1 MKHYYI
7 LFLVLCT
14 NLGFSQ
20 IPNGYYNNATGNGY
34 VLKTQLYNIINQ
46 QYDQGY
52 SAIDDF
58 FIYYDLDNYYENN
71 NTILDIYSENPIAA
85 DPYNFTPESDECGNY
100 TSEGDCYNKEHIIPK
115 SVFNENSPMQ
125 GDAHHLLPTDGRVN
139 GLRGNYP
146 MGRVDDNNLASQSG
160 ISNPTENGS
169 KLGYNLNNGYSAGY
183 SGTVF
188 EPIDEFKGDLARIHF
203 YFATRYQNQISNW
216 GGYAMFNGSSNQVF
230 ETVFLNILLE
240 WHNMDPVS
248 QKEIDRNNNIY
259 YEHQGNRNPFVDHPE
274 YVELIWNPQLDNQPP
289 TAPSNLVASNPTSN
303 SIELNWSAAT
313 DNIAVISYDV
323 YINDTFY
330 SNLINISTTVTG
342 LSSETNYCF
351 TVYAKDAFNNTSMPS
366 NQACE
371 TTTNGST
378 GNVDL
383 FFSEYMEGSS
393 LNKALEIAN
402 FSGYTINLSNYEL
415 KLSSNGSSTWNP
427 NSYSFPNNASIANTG
442 VYVIM
447 HGSAAVCTDVEDDL
461 NNSINSFNGNDVIG
475 LFKNGVLID
484 ILGTLGDDSDYAKN
498 VTMVRNEDVIAG
510 SSIFNI
516 NEWTIYDDI
525 NNCEDLGSHT
535 QTLGISQIA
544 NNAIKLYPNPL
555 TGNTLFINVL
565 EKVDLEIYNL
575 TGKKVF
581 NYSLNPGTNSLP
593 ISSLNSGIYIV
604 QLHTKR
610 KSWTRKIIK
619 Q

>member
-34 VLKTQLYNIINQ
+34 VLKTQLHNIINQ

-58 FIYYDLDNYYENN
+58 FIDYDLDNYYENN
-71 NTILDIYSENPIAA
+71 NTILDIYSEDPIAA

-169 KLGYNLNNGYSAGY
+169 KLGDNLNNGYSAGY

-274 YVELIWNPQLDNQPP
+274 YVEVIWNPQQDNQPP

-303 SIELNWSAAT
+303 SIELNWSAAS

-323 YINDTFY
+323 YVNDTFY

-351 TVYAKDAFNNTSMPS
+351 TVFAKDASNNTSIPS
-366 NQACE
+366 NEACE

-402 FSGYTINLSNYEL
+402 FSGSTINLSNYEL
-415 KLSSNGSSTWNP
+415 KLSSNGSSTWNS
-427 NSYSFPNNASIANTG
+427 NSYSFPNNASIANTE

-461 NNSINSFNGNDVIG
+461 NNSINGFNGNDVIG

-498 VTMVRNEDVIAG
+498 ITLVRNEDVIAG